1 MKFGQ
6 LMSKIEELL
15 INSYVNETVKLE
27 LKNFNKLVLENKN
40 ASTMFFIYT
49 ELSKNKGLDKELAE
63 AYINESLRQIEK
75 ISPKLNT
82 QKIEY
87 WVKDVVCENNYKDID
102 NIVYSTPDKIMETVT
117 SKKSLI
123 SLLSESSEVKSHIDL
138 PIETLLNIANKSI
151 KGYIENLDEDSKRD
165 LSKVLMTEDVELSK
179 EFDELKSKTIGKLS
193 NITESLDDVTSKKLQ
208 ETIDQIQSDTFSK
221 INYVRLYNLHNNLYI
236 IFIFLGLNV
245 FGFQFLISF

>member
-27 LKNFNKLVLENKN
+27 LNNFNKLVLENKN
-40 ASTMFFIYT
+40 VSTMFFIYT
-49 ELSKNKGLDKELAE
+49 ELSKNKGLDKEIVE

-123 SLLSESSEVKSHIDL
+123 NLLSESYETKSHIDL

-193 NITESLDDVTSKKLQ
+193 NITESLDDITSKKLQ

-221 INYVRLYNLHNNLYI
+221 INYVRLYNLHNNL
-236 IFIFLGLNV
+236 
-245 FGFQFLISF
+245 

>member
-117 SKKSLI
+117 SKKALI
-123 SLLSESSEVKSHIDL
+123 SLLSESFEVKSHIDL

-151 KGYIENLDEDSKRD
+151 KGYIEN
-165 LSKVLMTEDVELSK
+165 
-179 EFDELKSKTIGKLS
+179 
-193 NITESLDDVTSKKLQ
+193 
-208 ETIDQIQSDTFSK
+208 
-221 INYVRLYNLHNNLYI
+221 
-236 IFIFLGLNV
+236 
-245 FGFQFLISF
+245 

>member
-49 ELSKNKGLDKELAE
+49 ELSKNKGLDKEIAE

-75 ISPKLNT
+75 LSPKLNT

-193 NITESLDDVTSKKLQ
+193 NIRESLDDVTSKKLQ

-221 INYVRLYNLHNNLYI
+221 INYVRLYNLHNNL
-236 IFIFLGLNV
+236 
-245 FGFQFLISF
+245 

>member
-49 ELSKNKGLDKELAE
+49 ELSKNKGLDKEIAE
-63 AYINESLRQIEK
+63 EYINESLRQIEK
-75 ISPKLNT
+75 LFPKLNT

-117 SKKSLI
+117 SKKALI
-123 SLLSESSEVKSHIDL
+123 SLLSESSETKSHIDL

-151 KGYIENLDEDSKRD
+151 KGYIDNLDEDSKRD

-193 NITESLDDVTSKKLQ
+193 NITESLDDITSKKLQ

-221 INYVRLYNLHNNLYI
+221 INYVRLYNLHNNL
-236 IFIFLGLNV
+236 
-245 FGFQFLISF
+245 

>member
-193 NITESLDDVTSKKLQ
+193 NITESLDDITSKKLR

-221 INYVRLYNLHNNLYI
+221 INYVRLYNLHNNL
-236 IFIFLGLNV
+236 
-245 FGFQFLISF
+245 

>member
-27 LKNFNKLVLENKN
+27 LNNFNKLVLENKN
-40 ASTMFFIYT
+40 VSTMFFIYT
-49 ELSKNKGLDKELAE
+49 ELSKNKGLDKEIAE

-123 SLLSESSEVKSHIDL
+123 NLLSESYETKSHIDL

-193 NITESLDDVTSKKLQ
+193 NITESLDDITSKKLQ

-221 INYVRLYNLHNNLYI
+221 INYVRLYNLHNNL
-236 IFIFLGLNV
+236 
-245 FGFQFLISF
+245 

>member
-49 ELSKNKGLDKELAE
+49 ELSKNKGLDKEIAE

-75 ISPKLNT
+75 LSPKLNT

-193 NITESLDDVTSKKLQ
+193 NITESLDDITSKKLQ

-221 INYVRLYNLHNNLYI
+221 INYVRLYNLHNNL
-236 IFIFLGLNV
+236 
-245 FGFQFLISF
+245 

>member
-221 INYVRLYNLHNNLYI
+221 INYVRLYNLHNNL
-236 IFIFLGLNV
+236 
-245 FGFQFLISF
+245 

>member
-15 INSYVNETVKLE
+15 INSYVNETVNLE

-117 SKKSLI
+117 SKKTLI

-193 NITESLDDVTSKKLQ
+193 NITESLDDITSKKLQ

-221 INYVRLYNLHNNLYI
+221 INYVRLYNLHNNL
-236 IFIFLGLNV
+236 
-245 FGFQFLISF
+245 

>member
-102 NIVYSTPDKIMETVT
+102 NIVYSTTDKIMETVT
-117 SKKSLI
+117 SKKTLI

-193 NITESLDDVTSKKLQ
+193 NITESLDDITSKKLQ

-221 INYVRLYNLHNNLYI
+221 INYVRLYNLHNNL
-236 IFIFLGLNV
+236 
-245 FGFQFLISF
+245 

>member
-40 ASTMFFIYT
+40 ANTMFFIYT

-193 NITESLDDVTSKKLQ
+193 NITESLDDITSKKLQ

-221 INYVRLYNLHNNLYI
+221 INYVRLYNLHNNL
-236 IFIFLGLNV
+236 
-245 FGFQFLISF
+245 

>member
-75 ISPKLNT
+75 IFPKLNT

-193 NITESLDDVTSKKLQ
+193 NITESLDDITSKKLQ

-221 INYVRLYNLHNNLYI
+221 INYVRLYNLHNNL
-236 IFIFLGLNV
+236 
-245 FGFQFLISF
+245 

>member
-193 NITESLDDVTSKKLQ
+193 NITESLDDITSKKLQ

-221 INYVRLYNLHNNLYI
+221 INYVRLYNLHNNL
-236 IFIFLGLNV
+236 
-245 FGFQFLISF
+245 

>member
-193 NITESLDDVTSKKLQ
+193 NITESLDDITSKKLQ
-208 ETIDQIQSDTFSK
+208 ETIEQVQSDTFSK
-221 INYVRLYNLHNNLYI
+221 INYVRLYNLHNNL
-236 IFIFLGLNV
+236 
-245 FGFQFLISF
+245 

>member
-49 ELSKNKGLDKELAE
+49 ELSKNKGLDKEIAE

-75 ISPKLNT
+75 LSPKLNT

-117 SKKSLI
+117 SKKALI

-193 NITESLDDVTSKKLQ
+193 NIRESLDDVTSKKLQ
-208 ETIDQIQSDTFSK
+208 ETIEQIQSDTFSK
-221 INYVRLYNLHNNLYI
+221 INYVRLYNLHNNL
-236 IFIFLGLNV
+236 
-245 FGFQFLISF
+245 

>member
-49 ELSKNKGLDKELAE
+49 ELSKNKGLDKEIAE

-75 ISPKLNT
+75 LSPKLNT

-117 SKKSLI
+117 SKKVLI

-193 NITESLDDVTSKKLQ
+193 NITESLDDITSKKLQ

-221 INYVRLYNLHNNLYI
+221 INYVRLYNLHNNL
-236 IFIFLGLNV
+236 
-245 FGFQFLISF
+245 

>member
-40 ASTMFFIYT
+40 ANTMFFIYT

-221 INYVRLYNLHNNLYI
+221 INYVRLYNLHNNL
-236 IFIFLGLNV
+236 
-245 FGFQFLISF
+245 